1 MTHYK
6 DIEQTI
12 EIFRVKDKNGKY
24 SWRAKKGWNS
34 DKRDE
39 LVKPYKDNTAKS
51 IGVVL
56 DRYVVIDIDYKHDDK
71 GADGYKTFKSYLNNN
86 YSEDEIK
93 QISDDIKGTMVVGTP
108 KKGLHIW
115 FELPEEIENN
125 YKRKVNWIEG
135 VDLLTNNKCFAPT
148 PNTARED
155 GTYLI
160 YNKSSE
166 NISIAPKWLID
177 ILEENKRS
185 KTQHNSEWR
194 SKIETK
200 NEHVNNNSI
209 FYYYIET
216 MKDGFEQGTRDDGIY
231 KLACSVLNLAQK
243 RVITLSSALF
253 IVETT
258 AKNCKPP
265 FEDWETKWNSAM
277 DYTNSKIK

>member
-71 GADGYKTFKSYLNNN
+71 GVDGYKSFKSYLNDN
-86 YSEDEIK
+86 YSKDELK
-93 QISDDIKGTMVVGTP
+93 QISEDIKGTMIVTTP
-108 KKGLHIW
+108 RNGLHIW
-115 FELPEEIENN
+115 FELPEKIENN
-125 YKRKVNWIEG
+125 YKRKVNWIDS

-166 NISIAPKWLID
+166 NISIAPKWLMD
-177 ILEENKRS
+177 ILEGNKKS
-185 KTQHNSEWR
+185 KRQHNSEWR
-194 SKIETK
+194 SNIEMK
-200 NEHVNNNSI
+200 DEYVNNNSI
-209 FYYYIET
+209 FYHYIER
-216 MKDGFEQGTRDDGIY
+216 MKDGFEQGKRDDGIY
-231 KLACSVLNLAQK
+231 RLACSVLDLAQK
-243 RVITLSSALF
+243 RIITLSSALF

-258 AKNCKPP
+258 AKNCNPP
-265 FEDWETKWNSAM
+265 FEDWEAKWNSAM
-277 DYTNSKIK
+277 DYTNNKIK